1 MEMSFGSRLKHA
13 WNAFTGNVQMN
24 YRDLG
29 MSHSYRADRPRMS
42 RGNERSIVTSVYNRI
57 ALDVAALNVQ
67 HVRLDENGRF
77 LSVIDDGL
85 NNCLTLE
92 ANVDQTARSFVQ
104 DVVIS
109 MFDEGSVAIV
119 PVDTTTD
126 PNVSGSYDIQSLR
139 VGQILDWYPQHI
151 RARVYNE
158 QTGRKEDIVVPKSAV
173 AIIENPLYAVINEPN
188 STMQRL
194 IRKLNLLDVI
204 DEQSGSGKLDLIIQL
219 PYVIK
224 TEARRQQ
231 AENRRKDIENQLS
244 GSKYGIAYT
253 DGTEHITQ
261 LNRSVNNNLMSQIE
275 YLTSMLYSQLGIT
288 QSILDGT
295 ADEKTMLNYNNRTIE
310 PIISAIVDEMKRKFL
325 TKTARSQHQSISFFR
340 DPFKLVPVNDI
351 AEIADKFTRNE
362 IMTSNEI
369 RQVVGMKPSEDPRAD
384 ELRNKNLSAPSGS
397 NQQSE
402 EMPIAEVDSI
412 GDSASDLD
420 DKISKQKSKK

>member
-13 WNAFTGNVQMN
+13 WNAFAGNVQMD
-24 YRDLG
+24 YRNLG
-29 MSHSYRADRPRMS
+29 ISYAYRADRPRLS
-42 RGNERSIVTSVYNRI
+42 RGNERSIITSVYNRI
-57 ALDVAALNVQ
+57 ALDVASLKIQ
-67 HVRLDENGRF
+67 HVRLDESERF
-77 LSVIDDGL
+77 ISVIKDGL
-85 NNCLTLE
+85 NSCLTIE
-92 ANVDQTARSFVQ
+92 ANIDQTSRAFIQ

-126 PNVSGSYDIQSLR
+126 PNISGSYDIQTMR
-139 VGQILDWYPQHI
+139 VGQILDWYPQYV
-151 RARVYNE
+151 RVRVYNE
-158 QTGRKEDIVVPKSAV
+158 RTGKKEEVVVPKSTV
-173 AIIENPLYAVINEPN
+173 AIVENPLYAVINEPN

-231 AENRRKDIENQLS
+231 AENRRKDIESQLS

-253 DGTEHITQ
+253 DGTERITQ
-261 LNRSVNNNLMSQIE
+261 LNRPVNNNLMSQIE

-295 ADEKTMLNYNNRTIE
+295 ADEKTMLNYYNRTIE
-310 PIISAIVDEMKRKFL
+310 PIVSAIVDEMKRKFL
-325 TKTARSQHQSISFFR
+325 TKTARSQLQSISFFR

-369 RQVVGMKPSEDPRAD
+369 RQVIGMKPSEDPRAD
-384 ELRNKNLSAPSGS
+384 ELRNKNLSAPSETV
-397 NQQSE
+397 SE
-402 EMPIAEVDSI
+402 TSVKPEEIMDSPE
-412 GDSASDLD
+412 
-420 DKISKQKSKK
+420 

>member
-1 MEMSFGSRLKHA
+1 MGMSFGSRLKHA
-13 WNAFTGNVQMN
+13 WNAFTGTDYTTYQDVGPG
-24 YRDLG
+24 YSSRP
-29 MSHSYRADRPRMS
+29 DRIRLT
-42 RGNERSIVTSVYNRI
+42 RGNERSIITSVYNRI

-67 HVRLDENGRF
+67 HIRLDENVRF
-77 LSVIDDGL
+77 LSVIQDGL
-85 NNCLTLE
+85 NTCLTVE
-92 ANVDQTARSFVQ
+92 ANIDQTARAFIQ
-104 DVVIS
+104 DIVVS
-109 MFDEGSVAIV
+109 MLDEGCVAIV
-119 PVDTTTD
+119 PVDTTYD
-126 PNVSGSYDIQSLR
+126 PSVTGSYDIQTMR
-139 VGQILDWYPQHI
+139 VGKILDWYPQHV
-151 RARVYNE
+151 RVRLYNE
-158 QTGRKEDIVVPKSAV
+158 RTGAKENILVPKSTV
-173 AIIENPLYAVINEPN
+173 AIVENPLYAVVNEPN

-231 AENRRKDIENQLS
+231 AENRRKDIEAQLS
-244 GSKYGIAYT
+244 GTKYGIAYA
-253 DGTEHITQ
+253 DGTERITQ

-325 TKTARSQHQSISFFR
+325 TKTARSQSQSISFFR

-369 RQVVGMKPSEDPRAD
+369 RQVIGMKPSDDPRAD
-384 ELRNKNLSAPSGS
+384 ELRNKNLSAPSE
-397 NQQSE
+397 SE
-402 EMPIAEVDSI
+402 PETNPPVEDENVETE
-412 GDSASDLD
+412 
-420 DKISKQKSKK
+420 